1 MYLIENRYCS
11 AETGADF
18 KTSVFDKID
27 DSIIW
32 LFVINHAIL
41 SQREDSLS
49 RRQKERIWGR
59 EKGEDQKEISILEA
73 ERTYLG

>member
-1 MYLIENRYCS
+1 MKYSDNLSIKVGYLIENRYCS

-41 SQREDSLS
+41 SQREDSLPPG
-49 RRQKERIWGR
+49 QK
-59 EKGEDQKEISILEA
+59 
-73 ERTYLG
+73 